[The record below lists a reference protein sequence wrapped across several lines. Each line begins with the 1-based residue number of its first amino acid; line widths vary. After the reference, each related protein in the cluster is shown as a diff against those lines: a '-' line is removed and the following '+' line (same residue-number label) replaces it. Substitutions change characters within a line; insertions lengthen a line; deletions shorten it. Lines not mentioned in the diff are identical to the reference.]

1 MARKSNK
8 RNYTRKNP
16 TPTQRIMTLEGANQ
30 ELQGKIRAQ
39 DEVLSMTNRQCGN
52 LSEIVDRQHEEI
64 AMLRER
70 NITLIE
76 AIEILARAS
85 RLEKQQKDLSRFN
98 RSRNDTVSLTDCEAG
113 YAHGYEKRR

>member
-1 MARKSNK
+1 MARKPNK

-16 TPTQRIMTLEGANQ
+16 IPTQKIMTLEGANKD
-30 ELQGKIRAQ
+30 LLGKIKAQ
-39 DEVLSMTNRQCGN
+39 DEILSMTNRQCGN
-52 LSEIVDRQHEEI
+52 SSEIVDRQHEEI

-70 NITLIE
+70 NVTLIE

-85 RLEKQQKDLSRFN
+85 RIEKQNRDLNRFN

-113 YAHGYEKRR
+113 YAHDYEKRR